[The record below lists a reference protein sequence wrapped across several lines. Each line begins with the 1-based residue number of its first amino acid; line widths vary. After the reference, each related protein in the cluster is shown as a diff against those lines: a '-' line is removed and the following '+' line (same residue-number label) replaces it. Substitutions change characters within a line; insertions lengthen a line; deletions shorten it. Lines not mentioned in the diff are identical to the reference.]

1 MEKFE
6 EKKNNDGVEA
16 VGLLLAMFFQAAV
29 FLWMMPTIASL
40 LPALTPLCA
49 LGYWQ
54 WLGLLLIV
62 RWIINSLA
70 RIVHK

>member
-6 EKKNNDGVEA
+6 EKKNDGVEA
-16 VGLLLAMFFQAAV
+16 VGLLLAVFFQAAV

-40 LPALTPLCA
+40 LPALASLCA

>member
-16 VGLLLAMFFQAAV
+16 VGLLLAVFFQAAV

-49 LGYWQ
+49 LGYW
-54 WLGLLLIV
+54 
-62 RWIINSLA
+62 
-70 RIVHK
+70 